1 MIKMKTKTKEPTT
14 KKEQLTEIL
23 QKLKKIGDILG
34 SAVVSRDG
42 LVVASDLSR
51 DVDEDTFAARSAAMQ
66 GAAET
71 AVSELSQGELKQI
84 LVDAVKG
91 RMLAIGAGKLAIL
104 VVLAKPSINLGL
116 ALLELKRASAKI
128 SAVLG
133 KE

>member
-1 MIKMKTKTKEPTT
+1 MKTKAKEPTT
-14 KKEQLTEIL
+14 KKEQLKEIL

-34 SAVVSRDG
+34 SAAVSRDG
-42 LVVASDLSR
+42 LVMASDLSK
-51 DVDEDTFAARSAAMQ
+51 DIDEDTFAAMSAAMQ

-84 LVDAVKG
+84 LVDAAKG

>member
-51 DVDEDTFAARSAAMQ
+51 DVDEDTFAAMSAAMQ

>member
-51 DVDEDTFAARSAAMQ
+51 DVDEDTFAAMSAAMQ

-91 RMLAIGAGKLAIL
+91 KMLAIGAGKLAIL